1 MTDKNDNSSYQELIN
16 SVKESQEKLKINSK
30 EFSNDIKRLKKI
42 NNARMIFDITFFIV
56 SISILAVTII
66 TIINMDIHW

>member
-16 SVKESQEKLKINSK
+16 SVKESHEKLKINSK

-56 SISILAVTII
+56 SISILAVSII
-66 TIINMDIHW
+66 AIINMDIHW